1 MGQLTRQQ
9 QEDQTRGRMIE
20 VAMVMKKVEI
30 NLSREQL
37 AALGRI
43 MSRYLANLRLFD
55 IDSKAIFY
63 LLWAIYENRV
73 RKKMLSIK
81 PTVKLSLD
89 MAQAWAME
97 AMLVEINLS
106 AWPYEKNLGEF
117 IVSEIVHQTA

>member
-1 MGQLTRQQ
+1 MGELTRQQ
-9 QEDQTRGRMIE
+9 QDQTKGRMIE

-30 NLSREQL
+30 RLSMEQL

-43 MSRYLANLRLFD
+43 MSSYLANVNLNV
-55 IDSKAIFY
+55 IDDKMIFY
-63 LLWAIYENRV
+63 LLFGIYEGKM

-81 PTVKLSLD
+81 PAVKLSLD

-97 AMLVEINLS
+97 VMLMEINLS

-117 IVSEIVHQTA
+117 IISEIVHQTT

>member
-1 MGQLTRQQ
+1 MGELTRQQ
-9 QEDQTRGRMIE
+9 QDQTKGRMIE

-30 NLSREQL
+30 RLSMEQL

-43 MSRYLANLRLFD
+43 MSSYLANLRLID
-55 IDSKAIFY
+55 IDDKAVFY

-81 PTVKLSLD
+81 PTAKLSLD
-89 MAQAWAME
+89 MAQAWAVM
-97 AMLVEINLS
+97 AMLQELNLS

-117 IVSEIVHQTA
+117 IISEIFHQTA